1 MLDKKDTTLIKLDC
15 NSKDKV
21 YDMLFGKADACL
33 KNAKTVA
40 LLYLGSP
47 YYMTRALEEYNIEEV
62 NIFTTKDF
70 KFIYEPFENAERVKI
85 WYVDNVKDTFK
96 ECDMKFDCI
105 IMNPPYQRNLH
116 LKILAEAIKHLK
128 DDKSVCVN
136 LSPVLWLEDPHAHM
150 KSKSNLF
157 KFDNSIVHKCEQLDV
172 VDKDIANQLFN
183 TGLFANLGIY
193 VCKKNAKGIDSKN
206 FWKRNFEDWEVKV
219 FDKVYA
225 LKTHIEDKC
234 ENNKRDG
241 IRVPI
246 AFIAGNRGTLP
257 IYKDIAYVVDGMKDG
272 KDWTKCKNNGGYEKE
287 EGIPIPISIKFATE
301 VEAQNFYDSW
311 KTTFCKWLSK
321 RFLFDQNIPLRFLP
335 FLGDAINPRTGLK
348 SYKGEW
354 TNDDLYK
361 FFNITP
367 EEQKVI
373 EETMEKYK

>member
-1 MLDKKDTTLIKLDC
+1 MRQLLIVKSPTSFNTPATPIDNGLASHGVNDLSGLKVGAISFFELGNSVSVHESAPTKNFAIALGRKNNQHPFIIPEVDINTLHVTKALPYKGHQFSVVFTMPTTIVGKEYTLRFYKKGVVPHER
-15 NSKDKV
+15 NSW
-21 YDMLFGKADACL
+21 
-33 KNAKTVA
+33 TV
-40 LLYLGSP
+40 
-47 YYMTRALEEYNIEEV
+47 
-62 NIFTTKDF
+62 
-70 KFIYEPFENAERVKI
+70 
-85 WYVDNVKDTFK
+85 
-96 ECDMKFDCI
+96 
-105 IMNPPYQRNLH
+105 
-116 LKILAEAIKHLK
+116 
-128 DDKSVCVN
+128 
-136 LSPVLWLEDPHAHM
+136 
-150 KSKSNLF
+150 
-157 KFDNSIVHKCEQLDV
+157 SIVASTTTAATE
-172 VDKDIANQLFN
+172 ATAF
-183 TGLFANLGIY
+183 
-193 VCKKNAKGIDSKN
+193 KKAMDSKISDKFN
-206 FWKRNFEDWEVKV
+206 LTTSVSTAQITITGNNFEDWEVKV

-321 RFLFDQNIPLRFLP
+321 RFLFDQHIQLRFLP

-348 SYKGEW
+348 GYTGEW
-354 TNDDLYK
+354 TDNDIYK
-361 FFNITP
+361 FFNIKP

>member
-1 MLDKKDTTLIKLDC
+1 
-15 NSKDKV
+15 
-21 YDMLFGKADACL
+21 
-33 KNAKTVA
+33 
-40 LLYLGSP
+40 
-47 YYMTRALEEYNIEEV
+47 
-62 NIFTTKDF
+62 
-70 KFIYEPFENAERVKI
+70 
-85 WYVDNVKDTFK
+85 
-96 ECDMKFDCI
+96 MKFDCI

-116 LKILAEAIKHLK
+116 LKILAEAITHLK
-128 DDKSVCVN
+128 NETSTCVN
-136 LSPVLWLEDPHAHM
+136 LSPVRWLQDPLAHM

-193 VCKKNAKGIDSKN
+193 VCKTNAKGIDSKN

-321 RFLFDQNIPLRFLP
+321 RFLFDQHIQLRFLP
-335 FLGDAINPRTGLK
+335 FLGDVINPHTGLK
-348 SYKGEW
+348 GYTGEW
-354 TNDDLYK
+354 TDEDLYK

-367 EEQKVI
+367 AEQKVI
-373 EETMEKYK
+373 EDTMEKYK